1 MENTYQS
8 PDKVAKREGL
18 NSTNDLIGKY
28 FTQNEVPATCSKGCL
43 VKADKKCEHGHVS
56 ILTELKLV

>member
-1 MENTYQS
+1 MENSYQS

-28 FTQNEVPATCSKGCL
+28 FTQNEVPACCVHGCS
-43 VKADKKCEHGHVS
+43 VKAYARCEHGNPS
-56 ILTELKLV
+56 ILTKLQLA